1 MAHMRGRR
9 KRLDR
14 EIEQEKRVL
23 AQERSAVRSCLVYTV
38 IILGI
43 LLLMSLMFGGFRK
56 GKVHDGSQNRPAV
69 SGIAHVVSG
78 LV

>member
-14 EIEQEKRVL
+14 EMEREERVL
-23 AQERSAVRSCLVYTV
+23 AQERSAVRSCLFYTV

-43 LLLMSLMFGGFRK
+43 LLVMSLMFGGFRK
-56 GKVHDGSQNRPAV
+56 GKVHDGSQNRPVVA
-69 SGIAHVVSG
+69 GIAHVATGRV
-78 LV
+78 

>member
-1 MAHMRGRR
+1 MAHISGRR

-14 EIEQEKRVL
+14 EMDQERKVL
-23 AQERSAVRSCLVYTV
+23 AEERSAVRSCLFYTV

>member
-1 MAHMRGRR
+1 MAHMRGKR

-14 EIEQEKRVL
+14 EIQQEKQVL
-23 AQERSAVRSCLVYTV
+23 AQERSAVRSCLLWAV
-38 IILGI
+38 IILGA
-43 LLLMSLMFGGFRK
+43 LLVMSLMFGGFRK